1 MTFDYSIACGVIAT
15 GGLLSA
21 ALCLPAPLPGLTTA
35 RPVLIA
41 LGEILFALLTLVLA
55 TVLSAA
61 CVRLSGDRDAAMWIA
76 AIPLILWPV
85 YLPLVLGW
93 AWLRYRLARRFRG

>member
-21 ALCLPAPLPGLTTA
+21 ALCLPAPLPGLTTE
-35 RPVLIA
+35 RPVLI
-41 LGEILFALLTLVLA
+41 ALLTLVLA

-85 YLPLVLGW
+85 YLPLALGW
-93 AWLRYRLARRFRG
+93 AWLRYSLARRFRG